1 MDIIR
6 YLILVVTTRCNLLCC
21 YCYNGEVCGHS
32 DMSEDVLNRA
42 LDIAGEGEGPIHIQ
56 ITGGEPTLVSDKIA
70 AILETIRRRIRR
82 PYTVGLQTNGTLMKP
97 ELVQEFKKYR
107 VQVGISLDGPPDVNE
122 RLRGGTGATL
132 RGLGIL
138 ESFGVPFRITTVLTA
153 NNVQSLDKLVY
164 MLAGFKEIRGIGLD
178 LLVSKGRAFSNANG
192 NANVFF
198 PTSNELRHSIRSLL
212 SALSEVN
219 RRRSVP
225 IVLREQEKLEKA
237 FSRGR
242 RSFFCHASKGESMAV
257 MPDGSVFPC
266 GQTAGDLRFFAGDI
280 WNLDEAKLG
289 SLSLFRLF
297 EPRCNDCPI
306 KEFCPGDCPSRVV
319 YNQDD
324 AGLVCDI
331 YRTIWEMMRKS

>member
-1 MDIIR
+1 MKVIR
-6 YLILVVTTRCNLLCC
+6 YLILVVTTRCNLLCR
-21 YCYNGEVCGHS
+21 YCYNGEVCDPF

-56 ITGGEPTLVSDKIA
+56 ITGGEPTLVSDKTA
-70 AILETIRRRIRR
+70 AILETIRRRIGR
-82 PYTVGLQTNGTLMKP
+82 PYTVGIQTNGTLMNP
-97 ELVQEFKKYR
+97 DLVREFKKYG
-107 VQVGISLDGPPDVNE
+107 VQVGVSLDGPPDVNE

-138 ESFGVPFRITTVLTA
+138 ESFGVPFRITTVVT
-153 NNVQSLDKLVY
+153 NQNVQFLDKLVY
-164 MLAGFKEIRGIGLD
+164 MLAGFREIRGIGLD
-178 LLVSKGRAFSNANG
+178 LLVRKGRAFPNAN
-192 NANVFF
+192 NNPNVSL
-198 PTSNELRHSIRSLL
+198 PTSDELRYSIRSLL

-219 RRRSVP
+219 RRRSMP
-225 IVLREQEKLEKA
+225 IVLREQERLEKA
-237 FSRGR
+237 FSRGCR
-242 RSFFCHASKGESMAV
+242 NFFCHASKGESVAV

-289 SLSLFRLF
+289 SLSLFRLS

-306 KEFCPGDCPSRVV
+306 KEFCPGDCPSRVA
-319 YNQDD
+319 YNQND
-324 AGLVCDI
+324 AGLACDI